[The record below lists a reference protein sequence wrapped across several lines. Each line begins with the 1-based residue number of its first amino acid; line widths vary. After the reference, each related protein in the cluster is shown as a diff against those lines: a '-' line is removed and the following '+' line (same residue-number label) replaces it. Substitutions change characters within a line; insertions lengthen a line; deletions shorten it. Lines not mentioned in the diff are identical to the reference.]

1 MKTYKIAVF
10 GCGFVGGTVAN
21 FLEHGLGYYSKREK
35 ERLWKVEVTRV
46 DPKLYPENDP
56 TDAIVK
62 ADGIII
68 CVPTPSKEDGSCDD
82 KHIKEVLDLCSYR
95 ERILLKSTVTPDLL
109 SSYPPNVVYNP
120 EFLREASA
128 KEDFEN
134 QHIQIFGHHDNVYD
148 DACWWAE
155 IFAEIYTNPIETV
168 YTNRQTASM
177 IKYVHNAFL
186 ATKVAW
192 FHEMY
197 KTLPPEVN
205 YEAMISTL
213 GMFER
218 IGNNHMQAPNHN
230 NSLGYGGACFPKD
243 VSALTKVINHSIL
256 NYVHM
261 VNLELNKIE
270 LTGEKD
276 GR

>member
-1 MKTYKIAVF
+1 MTTIAVF
-10 GCGFVGGTVAN
+10 GCGFVGSTIAN
-21 FLEHGLGYYSKREK
+21 FLDNGGIDVIK
-35 ERLWKVEVTRV
+35 V
-46 DPKLYPENDP
+46 DPKLYPETDP
-56 TDAIVK
+56 KESAMN
-62 ADGIII
+62 ADGVVI
-68 CVPTPSKEDGSCDD
+68 CVPTPSKQDGSCDD
-82 KHIKEVLDLCSYR
+82 KHIKDVLELCDQR
-95 ERILLKSTVTPDLL
+95 TKILLKCSVTSDLL
-109 SSYPPNVVYNP
+109 ETYDANVIYNP
-120 EFLREASA
+120 EFLRERYA
-128 KEDFEN
+128 ETDFAN
-134 QHIQIFGHHDNVYD
+134 QPVQVFGHHMNNKE
-148 DACWWAE
+148 DAMWWAE
-155 IFAEIYTNPIETV
+155 IFANIHLNPIETV

-186 ATKVAW
+186 ATKVAF

>member
-1 MKTYKIAVF
+1 MNNKIAVF
-10 GCGFVGGTVAN
+10 GCGFVGGTVAD
-21 FLEHGLGYYSKREK
+21 FLEQHD
-35 ERLWKVEVTRV
+35 VEVTRV

-56 TDAIVK
+56 VDAIVK

-82 KHIKEVLDLCSYR
+82 KHIKEVLKLCNHK

-109 SSYPPNVVYNP
+109 QTYDDNVVYNP
-120 EFLREASA
+120 EFLRERHA
-128 KEDFEN
+128 KSDFAN
-134 QHIQIFGHHDNVYD
+134 QPVQIFGYHMNNKE
-148 DACWWAE
+148 DAMWWAE
-155 IFAEIYTNPIETV
+155 IFAEIHTNPIETV

-230 NSLGYGGACFPKD
+230 NLLGYGGACFPKD
-243 VSALTKVINHSIL
+243 VSALTKIIDHSIL
-256 NYVHM
+256 KYVHM
-261 VNLELNKIE
+261 VNTKLNK
-270 LTGEKD
+270 LGEVHD
-276 GR
+276 R